1 MEPAMN
7 VHDWNWCLNDDET
20 MAADANQATREGWVL
35 VNEGGGE
42 ARIEKIDC
50 LGILD
55 DDADALY
62 IVCRAAA
69 DGSEYHVAA
78 LEHIRTHNKDEFD
91 LIENYVRNNPVDYK
105 GRQQPAFEDVL
116 AAVDAYAMTDPAY
129 LARSEGWAL
138 VDEGSGDARI
148 ERIDDPGILD
158 DDTVAVEI
166 VCRSAV
172 EGSEYHAAA
181 LEHVRTHNAREWAAI
196 EDHLRDSGVDHLDRP
211 QPTFENVAAAVNA
224 FAFSRMREIVD
235 AGWSRPMAA

>member
-1 MEPAMN
+1 MN

-55 DDADALY
+55 GDADA
-62 IVCRAAA
+62 
-69 DGSEYHVAA
+69 
-78 LEHIRTHNKDEFD
+78 
-91 LIENYVRNNPVDYK
+91 
-105 GRQQPAFEDVL
+105 
-116 AAVDAYAMTDPAY
+116 
-129 LARSEGWAL
+129 
-138 VDEGSGDARI
+138 
-148 ERIDDPGILD
+148 ID
-158 DDTVAVEI
+158 I
-166 VCRSAV
+166 VCRSAA

-181 LEHVRTHNAREWAAI
+181 LEHIRTHNEEEWETI
-196 EDHLRDSGVDHLDRP
+196 EEHIRSSGVDYLDRQ
-211 QPTFENVAAAVNA
+211 QPAFEDVVAAVNA